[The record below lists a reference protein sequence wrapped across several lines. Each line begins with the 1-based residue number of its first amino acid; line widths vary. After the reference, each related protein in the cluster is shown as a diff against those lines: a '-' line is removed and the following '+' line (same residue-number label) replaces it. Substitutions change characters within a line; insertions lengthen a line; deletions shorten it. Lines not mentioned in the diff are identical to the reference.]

1 MYTDSP
7 CKCGKNNVTTS
18 TLHILREVETRLEQ
32 LRKSERKVA
41 ELVLTRP
48 EDVIHMRIVDLAA
61 AAGVSEPTVIRFCR
75 AIGCNGFQSFKL
87 AVARSGAQNPVAE
100 SFELSELDTAR
111 DYAFKV
117 FDATVDTLKR
127 VRNTLDPEAIEAAV
141 DVLCNAKRVEFYGF
155 GASSPVAIDA
165 QHKFFRLQIAS
176 AAHSDPQIQAMSAMS
191 LAPGDVVV
199 AISQSGR
206 TTSLLEAMDHVRE
219 SGAILIGLAP
229 SGTPVVKRSTIP
241 IPIDVEKA
249 ADDSFTPLPS
259 RIAHMAVIDI
269 LAVGVSK
276 MKGEDVARHLGK
288 LNRGLQMLR
297 SAD

>member
-1 MYTDSP
+1 MP
-7 CKCGKNNVTTS
+7 
-18 TLHILREVETRLEQ
+18 ILREVETRLDQ

-41 ELVLTRP
+41 ELVLARP

-75 AIGCNGFQSFKL
+75 AIGCDGFQSFKL

-117 FDATVDTLKR
+117 FDATMDTLKR
-127 VRNTLDPEAIEAAV
+127 VRNTLDPEAIETAV
-141 DVLCNAKRVEFYGF
+141 DVLCSAKRVEFYGF

-165 QHKFFRLQIAS
+165 QHKFFRLQLAS

-229 SGTPVVKRSTIP
+229 SGTPVIKRSNIP
-241 IPIDVEKA
+241 IPIDVEQA
-249 ADDSFTPLPS
+249 TDDSFTPLPS

-276 MKGEDVARHLGK
+276 MKGEDVDRHLGK

-297 SAD
+297 SED